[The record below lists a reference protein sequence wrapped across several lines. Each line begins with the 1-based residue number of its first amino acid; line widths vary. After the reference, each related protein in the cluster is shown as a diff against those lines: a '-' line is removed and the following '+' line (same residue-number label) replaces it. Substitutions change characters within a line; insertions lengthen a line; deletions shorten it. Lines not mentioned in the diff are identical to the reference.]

1 MLILKLKFQMW
12 VIMLISD
19 GSVVCLFRIAKQAVR
34 VGGGAWRKNEKS
46 EETTPRF
53 CYLKSE
59 GGKNGTINRRRL
71 ARYLV

>member
-46 EETTPRF
+46 EETSSLF
-53 CYLKSE
+53 QLSYLDSNQE
-59 GGKNGTINRRRL
+59 
-71 ARYLV
+71 